1 MVPWEVYHSGFTVLW
16 NPFSNVELMIATV
29 LKMDHHS
36 LELYGAAL
44 DAELKRAER

>member
-1 MVPWEVYHSGFTVLW
+1 MVPREVYHPGFTVLW